1 MQVAVKAAAQGA
13 TRQSAAAQRQP
24 ISLGA
29 PVIKL
34 QNFAV
39 KR

>member
-1 MQVAVKAAAQGA
+1 MQVAVKTAAQGA
-13 TRQSAAAQRQP
+13 SRQSAAAQKHT